1 MCLIDDDK
9 EVIIEYKNIYDYEGD
24 RQAWGK
30 WTRLN
35 NKIKREEN
43 SKNKVYRTEEEY
55 WSQQMKE
62 WDFML

>member
-24 RQAWGK
+24 RQAWRN

-55 WSQQMKE
+55 WSQQIKE
-62 WDFML
+62 WGFML